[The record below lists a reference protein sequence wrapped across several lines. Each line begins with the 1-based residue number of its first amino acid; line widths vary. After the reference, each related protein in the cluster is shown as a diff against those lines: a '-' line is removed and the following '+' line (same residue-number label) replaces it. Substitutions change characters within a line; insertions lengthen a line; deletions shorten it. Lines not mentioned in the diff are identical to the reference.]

1 MKIFVEKIDNPD
13 QKFWIWKE
21 KITNKQDGRIYPT
34 TVSNVGLGK
43 SVAVY
48 QENEGWKCCS
58 DCAVAASRL

>member
-1 MKIFVEKIDNPD
+1 VRILLIKIFVEKIDNPD

-43 SVAVY
+43 SDTVGLIHNFKV
-48 QENEGWKCCS
+48 K
-58 DCAVAASRL
+58 LF